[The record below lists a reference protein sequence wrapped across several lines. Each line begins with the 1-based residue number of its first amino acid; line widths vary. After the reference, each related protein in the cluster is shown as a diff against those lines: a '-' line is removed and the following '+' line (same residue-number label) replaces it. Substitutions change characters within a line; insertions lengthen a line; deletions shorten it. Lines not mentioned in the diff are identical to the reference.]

1 MKIFFGIVFIGL
13 SVFMNAQGNL
23 QFSQVKLV
31 TTSETVPAGKVWKIE
46 NILPGV
52 RPTTTSWGNSTL
64 DFTININNQTVY
76 YLSSESKGNVGGNG
90 QTGIS
95 SISVGIGN
103 SPIWLPAGSILS
115 AGTNVLSVNVLEFN
129 LVP

>member
-1 MKIFFGIVFIGL
+1 MKTFLFVLVIFFLGSFK
-13 SVFMNAQGNL
+13 AQGNL

-76 YLSSESKGNVGGNG
+76 YLSSESKGSLFGNG

-103 SPIWLPAGSILS
+103 APIWLPAGSILS

>member
-1 MKIFFGIVFIGL
+1 MKIFFGIVFIGV
-13 SVFMNAQGNL
+13 SVFINGQGNL
-23 QFSQVKLV
+23 QFNQVKLV
-31 TTSETVPAGKVWKIE
+31 TTSETVPVGKVWKIE

-52 RPTTTSWGNSTL
+52 RPTTTSWGNATL
-64 DFTININNQTVY
+64 DFTIIINNQTVY
-76 YLSSESKGNVGGNG
+76 YLSSESKGSLFGNG

>member
-1 MKIFFGIVFIGL
+1 MKQSILIVFLFL
-13 SVFMNAQGNL
+13 SLRLFSQGNL

-76 YLSSESKGNVGGNG
+76 YLSSESKGSLFGNG

-103 SPIWLPAGSILS
+103 APIWLPAGSILS

>member
-1 MKIFFGIVFIGL
+1 MKQSIIIVFLFL
-13 SVFMNAQGNL
+13 SLRLFSQGNL

-76 YLSSESKGNVGGNG
+76 YLSSESKGSLFGNG

-103 SPIWLPAGSILS
+103 APIWLPAGSILS

>member
-1 MKIFFGIVFIGL
+1 MKQSIIIVFLFL
-13 SVFMNAQGNL
+13 SLRLFSQGNL
-23 QFSQVKLV
+23 QFNQVKLV

-52 RPTTTSWGNSTL
+52 RPTTTSWGNATL

-76 YLSSESKGNVGGNG
+76 YLSSESKGSLFGNG

>member
-1 MKIFFGIVFIGL
+1 MKILFGLFFIGL
-13 SVFMNAQGNL
+13 SFFINAQGNL
-23 QFSQVKLV
+23 QFNQVKLV
-31 TTSETVPAGKVWKIE
+31 SSLETVPAGKVWKIE

-64 DFTININNQTVY
+64 DFIININNQTVY
-76 YLSSESKGNVGGNG
+76 YLSSESKGSLFGNG

-103 SPIWLPAGSILS
+103 APIWLPAGSTLS

>member
-1 MKIFFGIVFIGL
+1 MKQSIIIVFLFL
-13 SVFMNAQGNL
+13 SLRLFAQGNL

-76 YLSSESKGNVGGNG
+76 YLSSESKGSLFGNG

-103 SPIWLPAGSILS
+103 APIWLPAGSILS

>member
-1 MKIFFGIVFIGL
+1 MKQSIIIVFLFL
-13 SVFMNAQGNL
+13 SLRLFSQGNL

-31 TTSETVPAGKVWKIE
+31 TTSETVPAGK
-46 NILPGV
+46 
-52 RPTTTSWGNSTL
+52 
-64 DFTININNQTVY
+64 
-76 YLSSESKGNVGGNG
+76 G

-103 SPIWLPAGSILS
+103 APIWLPAGSILS

>member
-1 MKIFFGIVFIGL
+1 LF
-13 SVFMNAQGNL
+13 
-23 QFSQVKLV
+23 
-31 TTSETVPAGKVWKIE
+31 
-46 NILPGV
+46 
-52 RPTTTSWGNSTL
+52 
-64 DFTININNQTVY
+64 
-76 YLSSESKGNVGGNG
+76 GNG

>member
-1 MKIFFGIVFIGL
+1 MKQSIIIVFLFL
-13 SVFMNAQGNL
+13 SLRLFSQGNL

-76 YLSSESKGNVGGNG
+76 YLSSESEGSLFGNG

-103 SPIWLPAGSILS
+103 APIWLPAGSILS

>member
-1 MKIFFGIVFIGL
+1 MKIFFGLFFIGL
-13 SVFMNAQGNL
+13 SFIINAQGNL
-23 QFSQVKLV
+23 QFNQVKLV
-31 TTSETVPAGKVWKIE
+31 SSVETVPAGKVWKIE

-64 DFTININNQTVY
+64 DFIININNQTVY
-76 YLSSESKGNVGGNG
+76 YLSSESKGSLFGNG

-103 SPIWLPAGSILS
+103 APIWLPAGSTLS

>member
-1 MKIFFGIVFIGL
+1 MKQSVIIVFLFL
-13 SVFMNAQGNL
+13 SLRLFSQGNL
-23 QFSQVKLV
+23 QFNQVKLV

-103 SPIWLPAGSILS
+103 SPIWLPAGAILS

>member
-1 MKIFFGIVFIGL
+1 MKQSIIIVFLFL
-13 SVFMNAQGNL
+13 SLRLFSQGNL
-23 QFSQVKLV
+23 QFNQVKLV

-76 YLSSESKGNVGGNG
+76 YLSSESKGSLYGNG

-103 SPIWLPAGSILS
+103 APIWLPAGAILS

>member
-1 MKIFFGIVFIGL
+1 MKQSIIIVFLFL
-13 SVFMNAQGNL
+13 SLRLFSQGNL

-31 TTSETVPAGKVWKIE
+31 TTAETVPAGKVWKIE

-76 YLSSESKGNVGGNG
+76 YLSSESKGNLGGNG

-103 SPIWLPAGSILS
+103 APIWLPGGAILS

-129 LVP
+129 VVP

>member
-1 MKIFFGIVFIGL
+1 MKIFFGLFFIGL
-13 SVFMNAQGNL
+13 SSFINAQGNL
-23 QFSQVKLV
+23 QFNQVKLV
-31 TTSETVPAGKVWKIE
+31 SSVETVPAGKVWKIE

-64 DFTININNQTVY
+64 DFIININNQTVY
-76 YLSSESKGNVGGNG
+76 YLSSESKGSLFGNG

-103 SPIWLPAGSILS
+103 APIWLPAGSTLS
-115 AGTNVLSVNVLEFN
+115 AGANVLSVNVLEFN

>member
-1 MKIFFGIVFIGL
+1 MKRSIIIVFLFL
-13 SVFMNAQGNL
+13 SFRLFSQGNL
-23 QFSQVKLV
+23 QFNQVKLV
-31 TTSETVPAGKVWKIE
+31 SSVETVPAGKVWKIE

-64 DFTININNQTVY
+64 DFIININNQTVY
-76 YLSSESKGNVGGNG
+76 YLSSESKGNLYGNG

-103 SPIWLPAGSILS
+103 SPIWLPAGSTLS

>member
-1 MKIFFGIVFIGL
+1 MKILFGLFFIGL
-13 SVFMNAQGNL
+13 SFFINAQGNL
-23 QFSQVKLV
+23 QFNQVKLV
-31 TTSETVPAGKVWKIE
+31 SSVETVPAGKVWKIE

-64 DFTININNQTVY
+64 DFIININNQTVY
-76 YLSSESKGNVGGNG
+76 YLSSESKGSLFGNG

-103 SPIWLPAGSILS
+103 APIWLPAGSTLS

>member
-1 MKIFFGIVFIGL
+1 MKIFFGLFFIGL
-13 SVFMNAQGNL
+13 SFFINAQGNL
-23 QFSQVKLV
+23 QFNQVKLV
-31 TTSETVPAGKVWKIE
+31 SSVETVPAGKVWKIE

-64 DFTININNQTVY
+64 DFIININNQTVY
-76 YLSSESKGNVGGNG
+76 YLSSESKGSLFGNG

-95 SISVGIGN
+95 SISVGIG
-103 SPIWLPAGSILS
+103 IALIRLPAGSTLS